1 MKTLDLHGY
10 TQDRAEEAID
20 RFLYKA
26 MNDNEERVRIMT
38 GKGSGT
44 ILKVTQNYL
53 RKGNFHFQFEKMSN
67 GKPNEGVLVVF
78 L

>member
-10 TQDRAEEAID
+10 TVERAEEAID
-20 RFLYKA
+20 RFLYKC
-26 MNDNEERVRIMT
+26 MNDGEDKVRIMT

-44 ILKVTQNYL
+44 ILRATQAYL
-53 RKGNFHFQFEKMSN
+53 KQGKFHFQFEKLPN

>member
-1 MKTLDLHGY
+1 MKTLDLHGF
-10 TQDRAEEAID
+10 TSEKAEAAID
-20 RFLYKA
+20 KFLYEA
-26 MNDNEERVRIMT
+26 MNRGDEKVRIMT

-44 ILKVTQNYL
+44 ILKVAQNYL
-53 RKGNFHFQFEKMSN
+53 KQGKFHFQFEKMSN

>member
-10 TQDRAEEAID
+10 TVERAEEAID
-20 RFLYKA
+20 RFLYKC
-26 MNDNEERVRIMT
+26 MNDGEERVRIMT

-44 ILKVTQNYL
+44 ILKATQAYL
-53 RKGNFHFQFEKMSN
+53 KRGNFHFQFEKMSN
-67 GKPNEGVLVVF
+67 GKSNEGVLVIF